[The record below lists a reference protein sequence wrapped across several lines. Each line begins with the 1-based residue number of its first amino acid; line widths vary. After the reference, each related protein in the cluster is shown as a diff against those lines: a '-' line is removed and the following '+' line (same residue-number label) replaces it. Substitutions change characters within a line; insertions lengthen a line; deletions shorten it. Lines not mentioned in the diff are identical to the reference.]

1 MQRIFIQIAL
11 ATSLTAS
18 LIWFGPGTGLSAKAA
33 SPQANAASVQQSEP
47 PADPR
52 PASPNP
58 RPGPDPAPPHP
69 APRPGPRP
77 SPIPPVPPPPPPA
90 PPRPIP
96 VPPPQ
101 RGVALILKQHTADVQ
116 IDDRVARTT
125 VDQVLVN
132 PYPHPVEGTFVFPLE
147 PDASVSEFSMTINGQ
162 RIEGRL
168 LDVNEARREY
178 ESIVA
183 RMRDPGLLEYLG
195 TKMFRAS
202 LFPIE
207 PRGEAHIR
215 LSFNQLLTAD
225 DGLVRFRYPLSAG
238 SSASAPNPPDSVSVV
253 VSINDQVPIKSVFS
267 PTHDLAIDRPSDHRA
282 RASFELTRTQPE
294 TPFELLYSLS
304 NKEFGLT
311 LLTHRLSGQDGY
323 FLARVSPPMTVDAGS
338 TIPKDIAFV
347 IDTSGS
353 MAGEKIAQA
362 QEALRFCISSL
373 NPSDRFN
380 IISFSH
386 EPRKFRDALV
396 SADKSAVGDARSF
409 VDQLR
414 ANGGTNIHDALLAAL
429 ELATTSDSDRPFFVV
444 FMTDGLPTI
453 GTIDVDAILKA
464 VSAGNATRARLFAF
478 GVGYDVNTRLLDLL
492 AEQNRGTRDYA
503 VPGENLELK
512 LSGFYRKIADPV
524 LADIVL
530 KFNELS
536 VHDIYPPHLG
546 DLFSGNELVV
556 VGRYSGDGN
565 RAIELTGTRAG
576 KPERFVYESTF
587 PAASATADFLPRL
600 WATRKIGFLLDEIRL
615 HGEKDELRQSIV
627 QLATEYGIVT
637 PYTAYLV
644 TEPGKLARGSGHA
657 PMADLY
663 NRAASGALP
672 PPPQMPAPGEGRTA
686 GRDGALRKDSGQAAV
701 EASREAQALQQQVVY
716 AKSPAPAGG
725 HTAEDEALRVRAQQQ
740 AATRAGGRTFYRI
753 DDRWVDAKHDLI
765 TETDK
770 VEAFSERYFEL
781 LRGHEDL
788 APCFALGDRVIVVID
803 GKSIEIVPPSDTP

>member
-1 MQRIFIQIAL
+1 M
-11 ATSLTAS
+11 
-18 LIWFGPGTGLSAKAA
+18 
-33 SPQANAASVQQSEP
+33 
-47 PADPR
+47 PR
-52 PASPNP
+52 P
-58 RPGPDPAPPHP
+58 RPVPPM
-69 APRPGPRP
+69 
-77 SPIPPVPPPPPPA
+77 PPPPPPA

-101 RGVALILKQHTADVQ
+101 RGVALILKQHAADVQ

-132 PYPHPVEGTFVFPLE
+132 PYPHPVEGTFIFPL
-147 PDASVSEFSMTINGQ
+147 DSGASVSEFAMTVNGQ
-162 RIEGRL
+162 RVEGRL

-178 ESIVA
+178 ESIVS

-207 PRGEAHIR
+207 PRGEARIR

-238 SSASAPNPPDSVSVV
+238 CSAYTPNPPDSVSVV

-267 PTHDLAIDRPSDHRA
+267 PTHDLSIDRPSDHRA
-282 RASFELTRTQPE
+282 RASFELSRTTPDK
-294 TPFELLYSLS
+294 PFELLYSLS

-311 LLTHRLSGQDGY
+311 LLTHRLTGQDGY
-323 FLARVSPPMTVDAGS
+323 FLARIAPPLATDTS
-338 TIPKDIAFV
+338 TAIAKDVVFV

-396 SADKSAVGDARSF
+396 SADKALVGEARSF

-429 ELATTSDSDRPFFVV
+429 GPATGSDSNRPFFVV

-453 GTIDVDAILKA
+453 GTVDVDAILKA
-464 VSAGNATRARLFAF
+464 VSASNATRARLFAF
-478 GVGYDVNTRLLDLL
+478 GVGFDVNTRLLDLL

-512 LSGFYRKIADPV
+512 LSGFYRKIADPM
-524 LADIVL
+524 LAEIAL

-536 VHDIYPPHLG
+536 VYDLYPPHLG

-556 VGRYSGDGN
+556 VGRYTGDGH

-576 KPERFVYESTF
+576 KSERFVYEGAF
-587 PAASATADFLPRL
+587 PAAVGTADFLPRL

-644 TEPGKLARGSGHA
+644 TEPGGLARRSA
-657 PMADLY
+657 ATPLADLY
-663 NRAASGALP
+663 NRAASAALP
-672 PPPQMPAPGEGRTA
+672 PPPAAPAASA
-686 GRDGALRKDSGQAAV
+686 GGSAARMFLRWPKDTGQGAV
-701 EASREAQALQQQVVY
+701 EASREAQALQQQVAY
-716 AKSPAPAGG
+716 AKPSAPGG
-725 HTAEDEALRVRAQQQ
+725 GPIAADELERLRTQHQ
-740 AATRAGGRTFYRI
+740 AATRVGGRTFYRI
-753 DDRWVDAKHDLI
+753 DDRWVDAKHDLTRE
-765 TETDK
+765 TEK
-770 VEAFSERYFEL
+770 VEAFTERYFEL

-788 APCFALGDRVIVVID
+788 APCFALGDRVIVVI
-803 GKSIEIVPPSDTP
+803 GEKSFEIVPPSDTP